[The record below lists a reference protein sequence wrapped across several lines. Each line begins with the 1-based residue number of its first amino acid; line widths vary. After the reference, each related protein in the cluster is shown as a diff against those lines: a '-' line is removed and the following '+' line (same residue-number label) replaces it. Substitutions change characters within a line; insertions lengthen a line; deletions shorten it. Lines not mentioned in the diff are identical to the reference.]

1 MDKLIKQELIKIVDN
16 FKNKTIGI
24 IGDVILDKY
33 IFGKVRR
40 ISPEAPVP
48 IVEINSEKI
57 SFGGS
62 SNVAS
67 NISDLGGKAVILSV
81 LGNDSAASEISSM
94 MREKKGIDTSYIIF
108 DESQKTIEK
117 TRIIAEHQQVVRIDR
132 ETKFNYDNKIK
143 QKMKDN
149 IKNLIKKGIDALVLS
164 DYGKGVLSRE
174 IIEYS
179 IDSSLKAK
187 IPIFVDPKIEH
198 FMSYKKITSMTPNI
212 MEAFSGMRRPE
223 KREQFEIEK
232 LGIEIVKK
240 LKLKSLIITQ
250 SENGMTVFE
259 NLSSKIKTT
268 HIPTKAK
275 EVFDVTGAGDTVIS
289 VLSLGYAA
297 SKNILHSAMVANYA
311 AGLVVAKIGTAS
323 ATPQELKEVI
333 NE

>member
-117 TRIIAEHQQVVRIDR
+117 TRIIAEHQ
-132 ETKFNYDNKIK
+132 
-143 QKMKDN
+143 
-149 IKNLIKKGIDALVLS
+149 
-164 DYGKGVLSRE
+164 
-174 IIEYS
+174 
-179 IDSSLKAK
+179 
-187 IPIFVDPKIEH
+187 
-198 FMSYKKITSMTPNI
+198 
-212 MEAFSGMRRPE
+212 
-223 KREQFEIEK
+223 
-232 LGIEIVKK
+232 
-240 LKLKSLIITQ
+240 
-250 SENGMTVFE
+250 
-259 NLSSKIKTT
+259 
-268 HIPTKAK
+268 
-275 EVFDVTGAGDTVIS
+275 
-289 VLSLGYAA
+289 
-297 SKNILHSAMVANYA
+297 
-311 AGLVVAKIGTAS
+311 
-323 ATPQELKEVI
+323 
-333 NE
+333 